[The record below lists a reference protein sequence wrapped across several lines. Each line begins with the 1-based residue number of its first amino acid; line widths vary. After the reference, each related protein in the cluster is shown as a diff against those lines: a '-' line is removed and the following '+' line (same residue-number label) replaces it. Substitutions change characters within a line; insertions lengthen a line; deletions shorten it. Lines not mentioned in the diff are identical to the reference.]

1 MIDNFHIPRDF
12 EIQWD
17 RFSTLDLR
25 TKAVWLFLYSQ
36 KGINTNILAIESILG
51 FDHDTVE
58 RAVLTVFAI
67 KGGLEC

>member
-1 MIDNFHIPRDF
+1 MLDNFHIPRDF

-17 RFSTLDLR
+17 RFSVLDLR
-25 TKAVWLFLYSQ
+25 TKTVWLFLYSQ
-36 KGINTNILAIESILG
+36 KGINTNITAIETILG
-51 FDHDTVE
+51 LDRDTIE